1 MAEMTDKYNIE
12 VDDFMSLIYSGNKVL
27 VYILLLLI
35 FVDVITGMVTAF
47 SEGKLMSKNAMLGY
61 VKKIAF
67 LCVIIVANAL
77 DIIFQMHGLLVNAT
91 VMFFIIGEAT
101 SIIENSVKLGVPI
114 LEQLKNRLNLNE
126 ETTKNDEAAK

>member
-1 MAEMTDKYNIE
+1 MAEMADKYNIE

-35 FVDVITGMVTAF
+35 FVDVVTGMITAF
-47 SEGKLMSKNAMLGY
+47 SEGKLMSKKAMLGY

-67 LCVIIVANAL
+67 LCVIIVSNTL
-77 DIIFQMHGLLVNAT
+77 DIIFQLHGLLVNAT

-101 SIIENSVKLGVPI
+101 SIVENSVKLGVPI
-114 LEQLKNRLNLNE
+114 PEQLKNRLNITE
-126 ETTKNDEAAK
+126 ETNKN

>member
-1 MAEMTDKYNIE
+1 MDSVKNFDVE

-35 FVDVITGMVTAF
+35 FVDVVTGMITAF
-47 SEGKLMSKNAMLGY
+47 SEGKLMSKKAMLGY

-67 LCVIIVANAL
+67 LCVIIVSNTL
-77 DIIFQMHGLLVNAT
+77 DIIFQLHGLLVNAT

-101 SIIENSVKLGVPI
+101 SIVENSVKLGVPI
-114 LEQLKNRLNLNE
+114 PEQLKNRLNITE
-126 ETTKNDEAAK
+126 ETNKN